1 MDNSPGPEQTVRLFR
16 AFDSEL
22 HVLVGLPVHSSLLQT
37 LRKVDVR
44 SLRGYS
50 WKRVDPAHLSP
61 RPGRVPCLLFKLP
74 PRARIRV
81 FAVINQ
87 PGWKFQLPAL
97 YWVAVVPDEDQAV
110 MVQHWDY
117 DGKVVKG
124 QPKVAGPE
132 SRLLDDAVLVK
143 LHFAERHELP
153 RAKSLPGLWGFA
165 ERRGSRPGR
174 GRFQLEEMVRRIK

>member
-1 MDNSPGPEQTVRLFR
+1 MDNSPGPEKAVRLSH
-16 AFDSEL
+16 AYDSEF
-22 HVLVGLPVHSSLLQT
+22 HVLVGLPVHLSLPQT

-44 SLRGYS
+44 PLRRYS
-50 WKRVDPAHLSP
+50 RQRVDPAHLSP

-87 PGWKFQLPAL
+87 PGWKFQFPAL

-117 DGKVVKG
+117 DREVV
-124 QPKVAGPE
+124 E
-132 SRLLDDAVLVK
+132 
-143 LHFAERHELP
+143 
-153 RAKSLPGLWGFA
+153 
-165 ERRGSRPGR
+165 
-174 GRFQLEEMVRRIK
+174 